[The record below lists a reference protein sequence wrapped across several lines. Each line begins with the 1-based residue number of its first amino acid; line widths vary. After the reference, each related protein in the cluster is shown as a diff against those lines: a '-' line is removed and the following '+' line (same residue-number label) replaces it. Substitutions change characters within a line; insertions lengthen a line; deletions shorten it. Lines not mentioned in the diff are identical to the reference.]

1 MRNKNINK
9 VIGEGFVGLQKEVG
23 ELRKGI
29 SAVTAERDKLFDEA
43 SYFNKKLTEVTSRHC
58 DEIDK
63 SAKLSGRLRDAGHL
77 VSDLR
82 KQVAER
88 DALLASKQAEIDA
101 LMVITATMKRLMVG

>member
-1 MRNKNINK
+1 MCRSATQTRISEMRNKNINK

-23 ELRKGI
+23 E
-29 SAVTAERDKLFDEA
+29 
-43 SYFNKKLTEVTSRHC
+43 
-58 DEIDK
+58 
-63 SAKLSGRLRDAGHL
+63 
-77 VSDLR
+77 LR

>member
-9 VIGEGFVGLQKEVG
+9 VIGEGFVALQKIVG
-23 ELRKGI
+23 E
-29 SAVTAERDKLFDEA
+29 
-43 SYFNKKLTEVTSRHC
+43 
-58 DEIDK
+58 
-63 SAKLSGRLRDAGHL
+63 
-77 VSDLR
+77 LR